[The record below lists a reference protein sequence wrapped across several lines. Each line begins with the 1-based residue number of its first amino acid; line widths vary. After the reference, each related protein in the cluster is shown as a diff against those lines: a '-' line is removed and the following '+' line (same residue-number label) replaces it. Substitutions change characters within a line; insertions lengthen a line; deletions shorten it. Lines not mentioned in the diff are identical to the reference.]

1 VPPRSARFCS
11 SSTTSSSRQVHRFS
25 KERPRTPS
33 AAVSA
38 GCQAVAAA
46 IWHNHSTVLYTHRG
60 MHAGNQPLPHTHPR
74 THSPTH
80 PPAVL
85 HAQAPFLGGP
95 LCQVA
100 CACIAQAAACPCRHL
115 LLLLLLRGLLTP
127 DCPLLRLLLR
137 RPLAQ

>member
-100 CACIAQAAACPCRHL
+100 CACIAQAALH
-115 LLLLLLRGLLTP
+115 
-127 DCPLLRLLLR
+127 R
-137 RPLAQ
+137 RQSSCLPHAPAATCCCCCYCGGC